1 MIVFGGFQWARCV
14 SAFPLLTQD
23 DAVYAW
29 RERMLD
35 SYGGIARAAPAYAEA

>member
-14 SAFPLLTQD
+14 SAFPLLTPD
-23 DAVYAW
+23 DAVHAW

-35 SYGGIARAAPAYAEA
+35 AYGGIARAAPAFVEA

>member
-1 MIVFGGFQWARCV
+1 
-14 SAFPLLTQD
+14 LLAED

-35 SYGGIARAAPAYAEA
+35 AYGGIARAAPAFADA